1 MRKTILFHD
10 NYVFEKEGVT
20 EKVTLPHTWNAVD
33 GQSASDYY
41 RGECTYTKKFAKPEL
56 KSGEQLYLEI
66 NGANS
71 SSKVSL
77 NGKLLASH
85 DGGYSTYRVNLTGEL
100 LDENE
105 LQIKVDN
112 SPNDHVYPQKADFTF
127 YGGLYRDVK
136 LITVPESHFDLD
148 YYGGKGFYVTPEI
161 KEDGSAEVQF
171 DAYVRGDADEV
182 RVVVDG
188 DLGSQSVTLDIPED
202 DTQTLYE
209 ESALYGVRH
218 FTGKLIIDHPHLWNG
233 LKDSF
238 LYLSLIHISEPTRP

>member
-1 MRKTILFHD
+1 MRKTVLFND
-10 NYVFEKEGVT
+10 NYIFEKEGVT

-41 RGECTYTKKFAKPEL
+41 RGECTYTKKFSRPEL
-56 KSGEQLYLEI
+56 EAGEQLYLEV

-85 DGGYSTYRVNLTGEL
+85 DGGYSTYRVNLTHEL
-100 LDENE
+100 LNENE

-136 LITVPESHFDLD
+136 LITVPESHFDLG
-148 YYGGKGFYVTPEI
+148 YYGGKGFYVTPEM
-161 KEDGSAEVQF
+161 K
-171 DAYVRGDADEV
+171 
-182 RVVVDG
+182 
-188 DLGSQSVTLDIPED
+188 
-202 DTQTLYE
+202 
-209 ESALYGVRH
+209 
-218 FTGKLIIDHPHLWNG
+218 
-233 LKDSF
+233 
-238 LYLSLIHISEPTRP
+238 